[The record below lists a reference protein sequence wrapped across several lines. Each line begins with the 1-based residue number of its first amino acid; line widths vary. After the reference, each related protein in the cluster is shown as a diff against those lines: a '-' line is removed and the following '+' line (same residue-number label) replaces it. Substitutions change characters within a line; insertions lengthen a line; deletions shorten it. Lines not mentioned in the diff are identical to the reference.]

1 LDGEPHILWETN
13 IGRGFSSIAVQ
24 GDYLYCT
31 GNKAS
36 QDTVYCLQ
44 VEDAQVVWTYSYP
57 CRAGNYPGPRSTPAV
72 DKNFV
77 YTMSRDGRVFCLN
90 KHNGEEIWQT
100 DVFIEFAAQFPFW
113 GFASSPII
121 KEDYLI
127 LNVCEHRIVL
137 NKQTGQVVWASA
149 SARCGYASPVVFQ
162 YKGVDHVLVF
172 GETALYGVELASGKL
187 KWHYEWLT
195 DEFENIADPLYVDN
209 KIFISTNSEKGCALL
224 ELTDSE
230 PNLLWFN
237 NNIESQMASF
247 IHLDGYIY
255 GNSGNNAVPHEGA
268 FKCMDI
274 KSGSV
279 TWNAKLGMDSLILIG
294 DTFVFLT
301 YDGGIFAVQADP
313 QEYILLAEGKL
324 PRGTYHTPPV
334 YCRNRIYI
342 RNVEGI
348 LYCIDVSK

>member
-1 LDGEPHILWETN
+1 
-13 IGRGFSSIAVQ
+13 
-24 GDYLYCT
+24 
-31 GNKAS
+31 
-36 QDTVYCLQ
+36 
-44 VEDAQVVWTYSYP
+44 
-57 CRAGNYPGPRSTPAV
+57 
-72 DKNFV
+72 
-77 YTMSRDGRVFCLN
+77 
-90 KHNGEEIWQT
+90 
-100 DVFIEFAAQFPFW
+100 
-113 GFASSPII
+113 
-121 KEDYLI
+121 
-127 LNVCEHRIVL
+127 
-137 NKQTGQVVWASA
+137 
-149 SARCGYASPVVFQ
+149 VVFQ